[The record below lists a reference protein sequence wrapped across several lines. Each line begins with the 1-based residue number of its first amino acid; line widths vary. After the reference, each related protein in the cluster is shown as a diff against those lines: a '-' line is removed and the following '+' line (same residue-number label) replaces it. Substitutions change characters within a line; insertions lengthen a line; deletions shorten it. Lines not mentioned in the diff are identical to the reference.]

1 MMMKTDFAKYI
12 LVVVLAA
19 ASCIAASAQEQ
30 TASNE
35 SSYVDSL
42 VYRTVPAVDSV
53 LFGADIF
60 NIMPNKS
67 NGGSADVTIHQSQM
81 VEESMRSHIASNK
94 KRPMTGF
101 RIRIFFDNSQTA
113 RTRSAAVLASFKSAF
128 QGIPAYRSYANPY
141 FKVTVGDY
149 RTKAEA
155 MANLSKIKA
164 AFPTAFIVKEKINYP
179 QIGSQLMRTI
189 VDTIKV
195 YRPKTETLQ

>member
-1 MMMKTDFAKYI
+1 MKTDVLKYI
-12 LVVVLAA
+12 LAVVLSVAF
-19 ASCIAASAQEQ
+19 SVAASAQEQ
-30 TASNE
+30 ADSTE

-42 VYRTVPAVDSV
+42 VYRIVPAVDSV

-60 NIMPNKS
+60 NIMPSKS
-67 NGGSADVTIHQSQM
+67 NGGAADVTIRQSQT
-81 VEESMRSHIASNK
+81 VEQAMRNHVASNK
-94 KRPMTGF
+94 NRPMTGF
-101 RIRIFFDNSQTA
+101 RIRIFFDNSQNA
-113 RTRSAAVLASFKSAF
+113 RTRSAAVLDSFKSVF

-155 MANLSKIKA
+155 MANLAKIKA

-179 QIGSQLMRTI
+179 QIGSRLMRTI
-189 VDTIKV
+189 IDTVKV

>member
-1 MMMKTDFAKYI
+1 MMMKANVVKYI
-12 LVVVLAA
+12 LIAVLGIT
-19 ASCIAASAQEQ
+19 SSVMASAQEQ
-30 TASNE
+30 ADSTE

-42 VYRTVPAVDSV
+42 VYRIVPAVDSV

-60 NIMPNKS
+60 NIMPSKS
-67 NGGSADVTIHQSQM
+67 NGGAADVTIRQSQM
-81 VEESMRSHIASNK
+81 VEEAMRNHIVSNK
-94 KRPMTGF
+94 NRPMTGF

-113 RTRSAAVLASFKSAF
+113 RTRSAAVLGSFKAAF

-155 MANLSKIKA
+155 MANLSKIKS

-189 VDTIKV
+189 IDTVKV